1 MLHSYMLLMCYY
13 NCPRYF
19 IFLSLLFRL
28 LLQVDMNSAKALE
41 MQVEELLAVREIVYL
56 IMPIEK

>member
-1 MLHSYMLLMCYY
+1 
-13 NCPRYF
+13 
-19 IFLSLLFRL
+19 
-28 LLQVDMNSAKALE
+28 MNSAKALE